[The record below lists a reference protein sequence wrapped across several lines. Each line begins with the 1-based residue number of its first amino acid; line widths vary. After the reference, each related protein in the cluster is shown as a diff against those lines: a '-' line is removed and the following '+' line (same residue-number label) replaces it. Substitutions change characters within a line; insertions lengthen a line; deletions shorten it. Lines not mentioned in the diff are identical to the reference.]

1 MSLKKIVLVRYDR
14 IGDVV
19 LTLPMAEVL
28 KQRGDCEL
36 IFLGRDYTRVLAEA
50 SPYIDGF
57 ISWDELKNNSPFAI
71 SKKLQKFNF
80 DEVYIVSPG
89 FKIALAF
96 FLAGIK
102 KRTGTGYRWYS
113 FLFNNKVFEHRK
125 TAQKNEL
132 EYNLSMLGWQGDYHF
147 PPDFFAGI
155 PKFKRFSPDKTKII
169 TIIHPGSGGSAAD
182 LPLETFRELTS
193 GLCKDGRFD
202 VYLTGSREE
211 IGKCQ
216 VVRGESSAKILAG
229 ELELDELIS
238 FIKEGDLFISN
249 STGPLH
255 IAAAAGC
262 FTVGFYPRVVQC
274 SVERWG
280 PYTDK
285 KLIFKPEIG
294 CSDCT
299 LKQCARLECM
309 KSINSDNILAAI
321 DKKFVEIKNGNENE
335 TSNF

>member
-71 SKKLQKFNF
+71 SKKLKKFNF

-255 IAAAAGC
+255 IAAAAGS

>member
-1 MSLKKIVLVRYDR
+1 MSSKKIVLVRYDR

-28 KQRGDCEL
+28 KKRGECEL
-36 IFLGRDYTRVLAEA
+36 FFLGRDYTRVLAEA

-57 ISWDELKNNSPFAI
+57 ISWDELKYLSPLAI
-71 SKKLQKFNF
+71 SRKLKKLNF
-80 DEVYIVSPG
+80 DEVYVVSPG
-89 FKIALAF
+89 FKIALSL

-102 KRTGTGYRWYS
+102 KRTGIGYRWYS

-125 TAQKNEL
+125 TALKNEL
-132 EYNLSMLGWQGDYHF
+132 EYNLSMLGWQGKYHF
-147 PPDFFAGI
+147 SSDFFAGI
-155 PKFKRFSPDKTKII
+155 PGFERFIPDKAKII

-182 LPLETFRELTS
+182 LPLETFRELAAR
-193 GLCKDGRFD
+193 LCKDGRFD
-202 VYLTGSREE
+202 VYLTGSSDE
-211 IGKCQ
+211 IRKCEI
-216 VVRGESSAKILAG
+216 VKGDSDARILAG
-229 ELELDELIS
+229 ELSLEELIS

-255 IAAAAGC
+255 IAAAAGS
-262 FTVGFYPRVVQC
+262 FTVGFYPLVVQC

-280 PYTDK
+280 PYTDR
-285 KLIFKPEIG
+285 KLIFSPEIG
-294 CSDCT
+294 CSDCS

-309 KSINSDNILAAI
+309 NSIKSENVFAAI
-321 DKKFVEIKNGNENE
+321 EKKIIEIKNGNENE

>member
-1 MSLKKIVLVRYDR
+1 MSHKKIVLVRYDR

-28 KQRGDCEL
+28 KSRGDCEL
-36 IFLGRDYTRVLAEA
+36 LFLGRDYTRVLAEA

-57 ISWDELKNNSPFAI
+57 ISWDELKDLSPFAI
-71 SKKLQKFNF
+71 STELKKFQF
-80 DEVYIVSPG
+80 DEVYVVSPG
-89 FKIALAF
+89 FKIALAL

-102 KRTGTGYRWYS
+102 KRTGIGYRWYS
-113 FLFNNKVFEHRK
+113 FLFNNKVFEHRR

-132 EYNLSMLGWQGDYHF
+132 EYNLSMLGWQGEYHF
-147 PPDFFAGI
+147 PSNFFSGI
-155 PKFKRFSPDKTKII
+155 SKFDRFLLDTTKII

-193 GLCKDGRFD
+193 KLCKDGRFI
-202 VYLTGSREE
+202 VYLTGSKEE
-211 IGKCQ
+211 IKKCEI
-216 VVRGESSAKILAG
+216 VKGDSDAKILAG
-229 ELELDELIS
+229 DLSLTELIS

-262 FTVGFYPRVVQC
+262 FMVGFYPRVVQC

-280 PYTDK
+280 PYTDR
-285 KLIFKPEIG
+285 KLIFKPEIE

-299 LKQCARLECM
+299 LKQCASLGCM
-309 KSINSDNILAAI
+309 SSISSENIFAAI
-321 DKKFVEIKNGNENE
+321 DKKIIEIKNGN
-335 TSNF
+335 

>member
-1 MSLKKIVLVRYDR
+1 MSNRKIVLVRYDR

-28 KQRGDCEL
+28 KRKGDCEL
-36 IFLGRDYTRVLAEA
+36 FFLGRDYTRVLAEA

-57 ISWDELKNNSPFAI
+57 INWDELKDLTPFSI
-71 SKKLQKFNF
+71 SSVLKKFNF
-80 DEVYIVSPG
+80 DEVFIVSPG

-96 FLAGIK
+96 FLAGVK
-102 KRTGTGYRWYS
+102 LRTGTGYRWYS
-113 FLFNNKVFEHRK
+113 FLFNKKVFEHRK
-125 TAQKNEL
+125 TARKNEL
-132 EYNLSMLGWQGDYHF
+132 EYNLSMLGWQGEYHF
-147 PPDFFAGI
+147 PSNFFEGI
-155 PKFKRFSPDKTKII
+155 PKFNRFIPDNEKIL

-182 LPLETFRELTS
+182 LPLKTYSELTS
-193 GLCKDGRFD
+193 KLCKDGRFD
-202 VYLTGSREE
+202 VYLTGSKEE
-211 IGKCQ
+211 IGKCEI
-216 VVRGESSAKILAG
+216 VKGESDAKILAG
-229 ELELDELIS
+229 EFSLAELIS

-255 IAAAAGC
+255 IAAAAGS
-262 FTVGFYPRVVQC
+262 FTVGFYPWVVQC

-285 KLIFKPEIG
+285 KLIFQPEIG

-309 KSINSDNILAAI
+309 NSISSENIFTAI
-321 DKKFVEIKNGNENE
+321 DKKIKEIKNGN
-335 TSNF
+335 